1 MESFDATG
9 STEIASVIPQG
20 LIEAPPQAEKNVG
33 QSQMAEFSTS
43 MDEVM
48 MPMSGPGLAA
58 QQAIAAPPPPPSS
71 AQQAPQAGGPKKIP
85 FGMTVQQYMAALA
98 GLAAVVAT
106 SKQVQERIAQM
117 FPNIE
122 PGSMTAMLVT
132 ALVAALVFY
141 AAEKFL

>member
-48 MPMSGPGLAA
+48 SGPGLAA
-58 QQAIAAPPPPPSS
+58 QQAMAAPMPPPS
-71 AQQAPQAGGPKKIP
+71 AQQAPQAAGGPKKIP

-117 FPNIE
+117 FPNVE

>member
-1 MESFDATG
+1 MESFDASG

-20 LIEAPPQAEKNVG
+20 LIEAPQQAEKNVG
-33 QSQMAEFSTS
+33 QSQMAEFSS
-43 MDEVM
+43 SLDEVM
-48 MPMSGPGLAA
+48 PMMSGPAMA
-58 QQAIAAPPPPPSS
+58 QQAASAPAPAPPPS
-71 AQQAPQAGGPKKIP
+71 QHQHQTQGPKKIP

-117 FPNIE
+117 FPNVE

>member
-1 MESFDATG
+1 MG
-9 STEIASVIPQG
+9 SEMCIR
-20 LIEAPPQAEKNVG
+20 
-33 QSQMAEFSTS
+33 
-43 MDEVM
+43 DR
-48 MPMSGPGLAA
+48 
-58 QQAIAAPPPPPSS
+58 
-71 AQQAPQAGGPKKIP
+71 
-85 FGMTVQQYMAALA
+85 YMAALA

-117 FPNIE
+117 FPNVE